1 MKSKIIN
8 LFENFIN
15 NLTNE
20 PNPKVLYHFTKSEAA
35 YSILKTNTLKG
46 MDNLQVSFT
55 SDASYYGN
63 GFQPEERTRCMFA
76 FDADKLSKDYTIERY
91 VYNKDD
97 TAKFNDYINEHE
109 WIIKNQVNNISKYL
123 LYISSVKDKMNQ
135 EDLDR
140 IKKDFPN
147 VKIDKW

>member
-1 MKSKIIN
+1 MKSKTID

-15 NLTNE
+15 YLTDE

-46 MDNLQVSFT
+46 MDNFQVSFT
-55 SDASYYGN
+55 SDASYHGK

-76 FDADKLSKDYTIERY
+76 FDADKLSEDYAIERY
-91 VYNKDD
+91 VYDKDNSAD
-97 TAKFNDYINEHE
+97 FYDYIDECE
-109 WIIKNQVNNISKYL
+109 WIIKNQVDNISKYL
-123 LYISSVKDKMNQ
+123 LYISSVEDKMSQ

-140 IKKDFPN
+140 IRRDFPD